1 MIHLIEDVSTL
12 SNNELLSYSVKLS
25 RHEYDI
31 GLRIIACLKEAE
43 KRMLYIEVNLGSLWE
58 YATQYLCLSKGNAQ
72 MKIDAMRLA
81 RDNPIAQE
89 KIQTGELTIPNAA
102 KVNSFLRQERKA
114 GKPYDSEAKKEVI
127 ESVLGLSQSK
137 CELALLARSP
147 DAIPTEKVRQ
157 LTETQTEIR
166 MVVDNQTMTLLNRLK
181 ELLSH
186 KMPDAEYGEL
196 LNYLA
201 REKVEA
207 LERKRMGATMEE
219 LEQQAPDLT
228 PDTGVESASQPS
240 IGLNNDG
247 SHTDAITDVQ
257 GSSHV
262 ESKAAANGM
271 SSNPRKYIPIVD
283 QRWVMRRAKSQC
295 EIIKK
300 DGSRCTGRWK
310 LETDHIIPLANGG
323 TNHRSNLRAT
333 CRNCNLYYAKVNIGS
348 AIMKKYVPSFR

>member
-1 MIHLIEDVSTL
+1 MIDLIDDVSTL

-25 RHEYDI
+25 RHGDNIE
-31 GLRIIACLKEAE
+31 LRIIACLREAE
-43 KRMLYIEVNLGSLWE
+43 KRMLYFEVNLGSLWE
-58 YATQYLCLSKGNAQ
+58 YATQYLRLSKGNAQ

-89 KIQTGELTIPNAA
+89 KIQTGELTVPNAA
-102 KVNSFLRQERKA
+102 KVNSFLRQEQKT

-166 MVVDNQTMTLLNRLK
+166 MVVDNKTMELLGRLK

-186 KMPDAEYGEL
+186 KMPDATYADL
-196 LNYLA
+196 LDYLA

-219 LEQQAPDLT
+219 LEKQPPELT
-228 PDTGVESASQPS
+228 PDTGVESVPQSS
-240 IGLNNDG
+240 IDL
-247 SHTDAITDVQ
+247 SSYSTQ
-257 GSSHV
+257 GSSHA
-262 ESKAAANGM
+262 ESRAAVNGVR
-271 SSNPRKYIPIVD
+271 SNPRKYIPIAD
-283 QRWVMRRAKSQC
+283 QRWVMRRAKGQC
-295 EIIKK
+295 EGIKK
-300 DGSRCTGRWK
+300 DGTRCTGRWK
-310 LETDHIIPLANGG
+310 LEVDHRVGLANGG

-333 CRNCNLYYAKVNIGS
+333 CRRCNLYYAKKNLGS
-348 AIMKKYVPSFR
+348 DIMKKYVPSFR

>member
-1 MIHLIEDVSTL
+1 MINLIEDGSTL
-12 SNNELLSYSVKLS
+12 SNDELLRYSVKLS
-25 RHEYDI
+25 RHGDNIE
-31 GLRIIACLKEAE
+31 LRIIACLREAE

-58 YATQYLCLSKGNAQ
+58 YATQYLRLSKGNAQ

-81 RDNPIAQE
+81 RDNPVAQE
-89 KIQTGELTIPNAA
+89 KIQTGELTVPNAA
-102 KVNSFLRQERKA
+102 KVNSFLRQEQKT
-114 GKPYDSEAKKEVI
+114 GKPYTPEAKKEVI

-147 DAIPTEKVRQ
+147 NAIPSEKVRQ

-166 MVVDNQTMTLLNRLK
+166 MVVDHQTMALLGRLK

-186 KMPDAEYGEL
+186 KMPDAAYADL

-228 PDTGVESASQPS
+228 PDTGVTTQA
-240 IGLNNDG
+240 D
-247 SHTDAITDVQ
+247 SHIELKPLINKMKM
-257 GSSHV
+257 H
-262 ESKAAANGM
+262 
-271 SSNPRKYIPIVD
+271 SNSRKYIPIAD
-283 QRWVMRRAKSQC
+283 QRWVMRRAKGQC
-295 EIIKK
+295 ESIKK

-333 CRNCNLYYAKVNIGS
+333 CRHCNLYYAKKNIGS
-348 AIMKKYVPSFR
+348 EIMKKYVPSFR

>member
-1 MIHLIEDVSTL
+1 MIHLIEDVSNL

-25 RHEYDI
+25 RHEDDI
-31 GLRIIACLKEAE
+31 GLRLIACLREAE

-102 KVNSFLRQERKA
+102 KVNSFLRQEQKA

-127 ESVLGLSQSK
+127 ESVLNLSQSK

-147 DAIPTEKVRQ
+147 NAIPTEKIRQ

-166 MVVDNQTMTLLNRLK
+166 MVVDNKTMTLLGRLK

-186 KMPDAEYGEL
+186 KMPGAAYADL
-196 LNYLA
+196 LDYLA

-219 LEQQAPDLT
+219 LEKQSLELT
-228 PDTGVESASQPS
+228 PDTGVESAPQSS
-240 IGLNNDG
+240 IDLNSYG
-247 SHTDAITDVQ
+247 AQVTSHAEVKPLNKMR
-257 GSSHV
+257 V
-262 ESKAAANGM
+262 
-271 SSNPRKYIPIVD
+271 NPRKYIPIAD
-283 QRWVMRRAKSQC
+283 QRWVMRRAKGQC
-295 EIIKK
+295 EGIRK

-310 LETDHIIPLANGG
+310 LETDHVVALANGG

-333 CRNCNLYYAKVNIGS
+333 CRNCNLYYAKKNIGS
-348 AIMKKYVPSFR
+348 AIMRKYVSSFR